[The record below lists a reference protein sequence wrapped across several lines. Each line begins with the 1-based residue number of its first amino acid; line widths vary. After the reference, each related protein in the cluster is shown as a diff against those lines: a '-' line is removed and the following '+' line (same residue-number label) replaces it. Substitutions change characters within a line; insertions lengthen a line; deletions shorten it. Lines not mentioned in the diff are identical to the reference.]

1 VVGNPSAESSLGTAT
16 LVLAVALQGCTSPLD
31 TTAVNPTMF
40 LDSLPIAYAAGL
52 ALVLGVALLHYR
64 RRAVTTAR
72 RLDQLEER
80 LRAEAAARQRAE
92 QAQRRTEERYRTPA
106 DQVKDYAIYIM
117 DDQGRHRSWNEGVER
132 LLGYGKVEFLA
143 ACSADLFAP
152 EDRAAG
158 LPEQELAEA
167 IAHGRSIGDQ
177 QLVRKD
183 GSRFWA
189 SVSTTSVHGRQG
201 ELIGFAKRL
210 RDLSE
215 MRRVEEELRRNQ
227 EALELAHEA
236 AGLGTWEHDLVS
248 GELRW
253 DARARTLFGL
263 PANED
268 RPGARWADVIH
279 PEDVARTEELQERA
293 LAERKPFSAEYR
305 VLWRDGTTHW
315 VAAVGRGAIDPPTGR
330 PLRMRGI
337 LLDITERKQTEERL
351 QEVLRLEAVGR
362 LAGGIAHDLNNMLTA
377 IVGFS
382 ELVVQSLEPRDARR
396 ADVEQIMRAAGRAA
410 GLTRQLLAFARREII
425 QPRRLD
431 LNAVIRGAE
440 GILRPVLGENIELA
454 LRLAPEG
461 GVIYADPTRVEQIL
475 MNLVLNARDAMPQGG
490 RIMVDTAIIS
500 LEAAAAGRRTGAEN
514 PPVGRYVMLAVGDT
528 GHGMDAATL
537 QRMWE
542 PFFTTKARGRGTG
555 LGLSMVYGS
564 VKQSGGFVWADST
577 PGKGTVIEIYWPE
590 IQAAPEQPS
599 EMTGSS
605 TLRGGTETIVIA
617 EDDATLRALS
627 VRTLTGLGYR
637 CLAVGSAE
645 EVLAL
650 LDGGEVV
657 DLVITDVVMPG
668 MSGGGLG
675 ERLALERPGL
685 PLLFISGFA
694 DEDVIRRGLLE
705 AGRPFLQKPFA
716 LVDLARKVR
725 EVLDRTATTISP
737 SL

>member
-1 VVGNPSAESSLGTAT
+1 M
-16 LVLAVALQGCTSPLD
+16 LAIAFPARALPLD
-31 TTAVNPTMF
+31 ATAANLAMSLDALLIVLPTGLAMV
-40 LDSLPIAYAAGL
+40 LGL
-52 ALVLGVALLHYR
+52 ALLYYR
-64 RRAVTTAR
+64 RRALESTRGMT
-72 RLDQLEER
+72 QLKER
-80 LRAEAAARQRAE
+80 LRTEAAARQRAE

-132 LLGYGKVEFLA
+132 LLGYGKTEFLA
-143 ACSADLFAP
+143 ASSADLFAP

-189 SVSTTSVHGRQG
+189 SVSTTSVHSRHG
-201 ELIGFAKRL
+201 ELLGFAKRL

-253 DARARTLFGL
+253 DARARVLFGL
-263 PANED
+263 AVDQDP
-268 RPGARWADVIH
+268 PGGHWADVIH
-279 PEDVARTEELQERA
+279 PDDLAPTEELQERA

-305 VLWRDGTTHW
+305 VLWPDGTTHW
-315 VAAVGRGAIDPPTGR
+315 VAAVGRGVIDPATGR
-330 PLRMRGI
+330 PLWMRGI
-337 LLDITERKQTEERL
+337 LLDITDRKQTEERL
-351 QEVLRLEAVGR
+351 QEVLRLEAIGR

-382 ELVVQSLEPRDARR
+382 DLVAQGMEPLDSRR
-396 ADVEQIMRAAGRAA
+396 ADVEQIIRAAGRAA

-440 GILRPVLGENIELA
+440 GILRPVLGENVELVVQ
-454 LRLAPEG
+454 LAPAG
-461 GVIYADPTRVEQIL
+461 GVIYADPARVEQIL

-490 RIMVDTAIIS
+490 RVTVETSVVS
-500 LEAAAAGRRTGAEN
+500 LEAAATRRRAAGDTPAA
-514 PPVGRYVMLAVGDT
+514 GRYVRLSVSDM

-542 PFFTTKARGRGTG
+542 PFFTTKAVGHGTG

-564 VKQSGGFVWADST
+564 VKQSEGFVWADST
-577 PGKGTVIEIYWPE
+577 IGKGTVIEVYWPE
-590 IQAAPEQPS
+590 IQAEPEQLS
-599 EMTGSS
+599 EAGGIS
-605 TLRGGTETIVIA
+605 TLKGGSETILIA
-617 EDDATLRALS
+617 EDDLTLRSLS

-650 LDGGEVV
+650 LEGGETV

-675 ERLALERPGL
+675 ERLARDRPGL
-685 PLLFISGFA
+685 PVLFISGFA

-725 EVLDRTATTISP
+725 EVLDRTATTSA

>member
-1 VVGNPSAESSLGTAT
+1 LDATAAN
-16 LVLAVALQGCTSPLD
+16 LAMPLD
-31 TTAVNPTMF
+31 ALLIVLPT
-40 LDSLPIAYAAGL
+40 GL
-52 ALVLGVALLHYR
+52 ALVLGLALLYYR
-64 RRAVTTAR
+64 RRALESTRGMT
-72 RLDQLEER
+72 QLKER
-80 LRAEAAARQRAE
+80 LRTEAAARQRAE

-132 LLGYGKVEFLA
+132 LLGYGKTEFLA
-143 ACSADLFAP
+143 ASSADLFAP

-189 SVSTTSVHGRQG
+189 SVSTTSVHSRQG
-201 ELIGFAKRL
+201 ELLGFAKRL

-253 DARARTLFGL
+253 DARARGLFGL
-263 PANED
+263 AVAED
-268 RPGARWADVIH
+268 PLGARWADVIH
-279 PEDVARTEELQERA
+279 PDDLASTEELQDRA

-305 VLWRDGTTHW
+305 VLWPDGTTHW
-315 VAAVGRGAIDPPTGR
+315 VAAVGRGVIDPATGR
-330 PLRMRGI
+330 PLWMRGI
-337 LLDITERKQTEERL
+337 LLDITDRKQTEERL
-351 QEVLRLEAVGR
+351 QEVLRLEAIGR

-382 ELVVQSLEPRDARR
+382 DLVAQGMEPLDARR
-396 ADVEQIMRAAGRAA
+396 ADVEQIVRAAGRAA

-440 GILRPVLGENIELA
+440 GILRPVLGENVELVVQ
-454 LRLAPEG
+454 LAPAG
-461 GVIYADPTRVEQIL
+461 GVIYADPARVEQIL

-490 RIMVDTAIIS
+490 RVTVETS
-500 LEAAAAGRRTGAEN
+500 VVSEEAAATRRRAAGDTPAA
-514 PPVGRYVMLAVGDT
+514 GRYVRLSVSDM

-542 PFFTTKARGRGTG
+542 PFFTTKAVGHGTG

-564 VKQSGGFVWADST
+564 VKQSEGFVWADST
-577 PGKGTVIEIYWPE
+577 IGKGTVIEVYWPE
-590 IQAAPEQPS
+590 IQAEPEQLS
-599 EMTGSS
+599 EAGGIS
-605 TLRGGTETIVIA
+605 TLKGGTETILIA
-617 EDDATLRALS
+617 EDDLTLRSLS
-627 VRTLTGLGYR
+627 VRTLAGLGYR
-637 CLAVGSAE
+637 CLAVGSGE

-650 LDGGEVV
+650 LDGGETV

-675 ERLALERPGL
+675 ERLARDRPGL
-685 PLLFISGFA
+685 PVLFISGFA
-694 DEDVIRRGLLE
+694 GEDVIRRGLLE

-725 EVLDRTATTISP
+725 EVLDRTATTSA

>member
-1 VVGNPSAESSLGTAT
+1 MLTTAF
-16 LVLAVALQGCTSPLD
+16 LACALPLD
-31 TTAVNPTMF
+31 PIPVDRTTS
-40 LDSLPIAYAAGL
+40 LDILLIALPVGL
-52 ALVLGVALLHYR
+52 IMVLGLALLHYR
-64 RRAVTTAR
+64 RRALTSAR
-72 RLDQLEER
+72 SRAQLEER

-132 LLGYGKVEFLA
+132 LLGYGKSEFLA
-143 ACSADLFAP
+143 ARSADLFAP

-167 IAHGRSIGDQ
+167 IAHGRSTGDQ
-177 QLVRKD
+177 MLVRKD

-189 SVSTTSVHGRQG
+189 SVSTTSVHSRQG
-201 ELIGFAKRL
+201 ELLGFAKRL

-253 DARARTLFGL
+253 DARARALFGL
-263 PANED
+263 PADED
-268 RPGARWADVIH
+268 RPGARWADVVH
-279 PEDVARTEELQERA
+279 PDDLGATEELQEQA
-293 LAERKPFSAEYR
+293 LALRKSFSAEYR

-315 VAAVGRGAIDPPTGR
+315 VAAVGRGVIDPSNGR
-330 PLRMRGI
+330 PLWMRGI

-351 QEVLRLEAVGR
+351 QEVLRLEAIGR
-362 LAGGIAHDLNNMLTA
+362 LAGGIAHDLNNMLMA

-382 ELVVQSLEPRDARR
+382 DLVAQSMEPPDARR
-396 ADVEQIMRAAGRAA
+396 ADVEQIIRAAGRAA

-440 GILRPVLGENIELA
+440 GILRPVLGESVELV
-454 LRLAPEG
+454 LQLAPEG
-461 GVIYADPTRVEQIL
+461 GVIYADPARVEQIL

-490 RIMVDTAIIS
+490 RVAVDTAVIS
-500 LEAAAAGRRTGAEN
+500 LEATATRRGTEAET
-514 PPVGRYVMLAVGDT
+514 PPPGRYVMLSVSDT

-537 QRMWE
+537 QRIWE
-542 PFFTTKARGRGTG
+542 PFFTTKAVGHGTG

-577 PGKGTVIEIYWPE
+577 PAIGTVIEVYWPE
-590 IQAAPEQPS
+590 IQAQPEQLS
-599 EMTGSS
+599 ETNGTS
-605 TLRGGTETIVIA
+605 TLRGGTETIIIA
-617 EDDATLRALS
+617 EDDITLRSLG
-627 VRTLTGLGYR
+627 VRTLEGLGYR
-637 CLAVGSAE
+637 CVAVGSAE

-650 LDGGEVV
+650 LEGGEPV

-675 ERLALERPGL
+675 ERLAHERPGL
-685 PLLFISGFA
+685 PILFISGFA
-694 DEDVIRRGLLE
+694 DEDVIGRGLLE

-725 EVLDRTATTISP
+725 EVLDRTATTTSP

>member
-1 VVGNPSAESSLGTAT
+1 ML
-16 LVLAVALQGCTSPLD
+16 
-31 TTAVNPTMF
+31 
-40 LDSLPIAYAAGL
+40 LDSLLIALPAGL
-52 ALVLGVALLHYR
+52 LILLGLAALLYR
-64 RRAVTTAR
+64 RRALASVRKLAH
-72 RLDQLEER
+72 LEER
-80 LRAEAAARQRAE
+80 LRTEAAARQRAE

-132 LLGYGKVEFLA
+132 LLGYAKEEFLA
-143 ACSADLFAP
+143 AASADLFAP

-167 IAHGRSIGDQ
+167 IAHGRSTGDQ
-177 QLVRKD
+177 LLLRKD

-189 SVSTTSVHGRQG
+189 SVSTTSVHSRHG
-201 ELIGFAKRL
+201 ELLGFAKRL

-227 EALELAHEA
+227 EALELAHRA

-253 DARARTLFGL
+253 DARARALFGL
-263 PANED
+263 PADED
-268 RPGARWADVIH
+268 YPTARWADVIH
-279 PEDVARTEELQERA
+279 PDDLAPTEELQQRA
-293 LAERKPFSAEYR
+293 LTERRPFSAEYR
-305 VLWRDGTTHW
+305 VVWRDGTTRW
-315 VAAVGRGAIDPPTGR
+315 VAAVGRGVIDPATDR
-330 PLRMRGI
+330 PLWIRGI

-351 QEVLRLEAVGR
+351 QEVLRLEAIGR

-377 IVGFS
+377 IVGYS
-382 ELVVQSLEPRDARR
+382 DLVAQSLDARDTRR
-396 ADVEQIMRAAGRAA
+396 ADVEQIVRAAERAG

-431 LNAVIRGAE
+431 LNAVIRSAE
-440 GILRPVLGENIELA
+440 GILRPVLGENVELVIQ
-454 LRLAPEG
+454 LAPSG
-461 GVIYADPTRVEQIL
+461 GVIYADPARVEQIL

-490 RIMVDTAIIS
+490 KVTVDTAVIS
-500 LEAAAAGRRTGAEN
+500 LEAGAAAQRAGTGR
-514 PPVGRYVMLAVGDT
+514 PPAGHYVMLSVSDT

-542 PFFTTKARGRGTG
+542 PFFTTKAVGRGTG

-577 PGKGTVIEIYWPE
+577 PGKGTVIEVYWPE
-590 IQAAPEQPS
+590 IHAEPEQSGESHP
-599 EMTGSS
+599 SS
-605 TLRGGTETIVIA
+605 TPEGGTETIIIA
-617 EDDATLRALS
+617 EDDTTLRSLS
-627 VRTLTGLGYR
+627 VRTLAGLGYR

-645 EVLAL
+645 EVLSL
-650 LDGGEVV
+650 LKGGKSV

-675 ERLALERPGL
+675 ERLAFERPGL
-685 PLLFISGFA
+685 PVLFISGFA

>member
-1 VVGNPSAESSLGTAT
+1 MPAIAVPAFAPPFDPTAADPAT
-16 LVLAVALQGCTSPLD
+16 ALNLLLFAVPAALAVVL
-31 TTAVNPTMF
+31 
-40 LDSLPIAYAAGL
+40 GL
-52 ALVLGVALLHYR
+52 ALLYYR
-64 RRAVTTAR
+64 RRALKFTQDRT
-72 RLDQLEER
+72 QLEER
-80 LRAEAAARQRAE
+80 LRTEAAARQRAE

-117 DDQGRHRSWNEGVER
+117 DDQGRHRSWNEGVQR
-132 LLGYGKVEFLA
+132 LLGYDKAEFLA
-143 ACSADLFAP
+143 ASSADLFAP

-167 IAHGRSIGDQ
+167 IAHGHSAGDQ

-189 SVSTTSVHGRQG
+189 SVSTTSVHSRQG
-201 ELIGFAKRL
+201 ELLGFAKRL

-236 AGLGTWEHDLVS
+236 AGLGTWEHDLVR

-253 DARARTLFGL
+253 DARARALFGL
-263 PANED
+263 PADED

-279 PEDVARTEELQERA
+279 PEDVGPTQELQERA

-315 VAAVGRGAIDPPTGR
+315 VAAVGRGVMDLTTGR
-330 PLRMRGI
+330 PLWMRGI

-351 QEVLRLEAVGR
+351 QEVLRLEAIGR

-382 ELVVQSLEPRDARR
+382 ELVGQGLGPLDARR
-396 ADVEQIMRAAGRAA
+396 ADVDQIIRAADRAA

-431 LNAVIRGAE
+431 LNAVVRGAE

-454 LRLAPEG
+454 LQLAPAG
-461 GVIYADPTRVEQIL
+461 GVIYADPARVEQIV

-490 RIMVDTAIIS
+490 RVTVNTAVVS
-500 LEAAAAGRRTGAEN
+500 LEAAAAGRRTGTET
-514 PPVGRYVMLAVGDT
+514 PPPGRYVMLSVSDT

-542 PFFTTKARGRGTG
+542 PFFTTKAVGHGTG

-564 VKQSGGFVWADST
+564 VKQSGGFVWADS
-577 PGKGTVIEIYWPE
+577 
-590 IQAAPEQPS
+590 
-599 EMTGSS
+599 
-605 TLRGGTETIVIA
+605 
-617 EDDATLRALS
+617 
-627 VRTLTGLGYR
+627 
-637 CLAVGSAE
+637 
-645 EVLAL
+645 
-650 LDGGEVV
+650 
-657 DLVITDVVMPG
+657 
-668 MSGGGLG
+668 
-675 ERLALERPGL
+675 
-685 PLLFISGFA
+685 
-694 DEDVIRRGLLE
+694 
-705 AGRPFLQKPFA
+705 
-716 LVDLARKVR
+716 
-725 EVLDRTATTISP
+725 
-737 SL
+737 

>member
-1 VVGNPSAESSLGTAT
+1 VVGSRTASTSLRAAAM
-16 LVLAVALQGCTSPLD
+16 VLAVAFLACALPIDDTAAGRTAPLD
-31 TTAVNPTMF
+31 
-40 LDSLPIAYAAGL
+40 LSLIALPATL
-52 ALVLGVALLHYR
+52 AIVLGLALLHYR
-64 RRAVTTAR
+64 RLALASAR
-72 RLDQLEER
+72 SLARLEER
-80 LRAEAAARQRAE
+80 LRTEAAARQRAE
-92 QAQRRTEERYRTPA
+92 EAQRRTEERYRTPA

-117 DDQGRHRSWNEGVER
+117 DDLGRHRSWNEGVER
-132 LLGYGKVEFLA
+132 LLGYGKTEFLA
-143 ACSADLFAP
+143 ASSADLFAP

-167 IAHGRSIGDQ
+167 IAHGRSTGDQ
-177 QLVRKD
+177 MLVRKD

-189 SVSTTSVHGRQG
+189 SVSTTSVHSRQG
-201 ELIGFAKRL
+201 ELLGFAKRL

-236 AGLGTWEHDLVS
+236 AGLGTWEQDLVS

-253 DARARTLFGL
+253 DARARALFGL
-263 PANED
+263 PEDED
-268 RPGARWADVIH
+268 RPGALWADVIH
-279 PEDVARTEELQERA
+279 SDDLDTTVELQERA

-315 VAAVGRGAIDPPTGR
+315 VAAVGRGVIDPATSR
-330 PLRMRGI
+330 PLWMRGI
-337 LLDITERKQTEERL
+337 LLDITERKQTEERM
-351 QEVLRLEAVGR
+351 QEVLRLEAIGK

-382 ELVVQSLEPRDARR
+382 DLVAQSMGSLDARR
-396 ADVEQIMRAAGRAA
+396 SDVDQIIRAAGRAA

-440 GILRPVLGENIELA
+440 GILRPVLGENVELV
-454 LRLAPEG
+454 LHLAPVG
-461 GVIYADPTRVEQIL
+461 GVIYADPARVEQIL

-490 RIMVDTAIIS
+490 RVTVDTAVIS
-500 LEAAAAGRRTGAEN
+500 LEAMAGRWRTGAEI
-514 PPVGRYVMLAVGDT
+514 PRAGRYVRLSVSDT
-528 GHGMDAATL
+528 GHGMDPATL
-537 QRMWE
+537 QRIWE
-542 PFFTTKARGRGTG
+542 PFFTTKAIGHGTG

-564 VKQSGGFVWADST
+564 VKQSEGFVWADSI
-577 PGKGTVIEIYWPE
+577 PGKGTMIEVYWPE
-590 IQAAPEQPS
+590 IQAAPEQLS
-599 EMTGSS
+599 ETNGTS
-605 TLRGGTETIVIA
+605 TLRGGTETIIVA
-617 EDDATLRALS
+617 EDDPTLRSLS
-627 VRTLTGLGYR
+627 LRTLAGLGYR
-637 CLAVGSAE
+637 CLGVGSAE
-645 EVLAL
+645 EVLTL
-650 LDGGEVV
+650 LEGGETA

-675 ERLALERPGL
+675 ERLAIERPGL
-685 PLLFISGFA
+685 PVLFISGFA
-694 DEDVIRRGLLE
+694 DEDVIGRGLLE

-725 EVLDRTATTISP
+725 EVLDRTATISP